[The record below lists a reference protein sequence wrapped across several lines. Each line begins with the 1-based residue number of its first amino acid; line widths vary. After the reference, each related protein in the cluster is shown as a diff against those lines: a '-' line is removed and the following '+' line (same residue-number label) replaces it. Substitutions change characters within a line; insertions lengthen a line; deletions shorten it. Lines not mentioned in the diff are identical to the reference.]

1 MSDPIDPAQGVADE
15 RREKER
21 RRADRR
27 RADRRKGKSSKLPVP
42 GAAPAASRDGAG
54 AAAFTAQLIGQD
66 GQKRGLRGGPPVLEH
81 ARSAYLEAEW
91 AGPGDRRRRAGKTAK
106 TDV

>member
-1 MSDPIDPAQGVADE
+1 MSDPIDPASGVAE

-21 RRADRR
+21 RTADRR
-27 RADRRKGKSSKLPVP
+27 RAERRTAGKPPAPL
-42 GAAPAASRDGAG
+42 ARPAASGDAPG

-66 GQKRGLRGGPPVLEH
+66 GAKRGLRGGPPVLQQ
-81 ARSAYLEAEW
+81 ARSSYLEAEW
-91 AGPGDRRRRAGKTAK
+91 KGPSDRRRPAGKSAK